1 MWYNITK
8 YQKGRADMVFLYYC
22 EDGKDLST
30 DEKITALARYHLSA
44 IGQVPAVDFT
54 IERAPKGKPYFRN
67 LPDLHFSVSH
77 SGDVFVC
84 AFSDAPVGVDIQ
96 EYKKRPDEA
105 ERCRKIAAR
114 FFHFDEVDALDA
126 DTVSAFYNIWTAKE
140 SYVKFTGDG
149 IDGDFSAFCI
159 FDLDEYLY
167 QTELC
172 GMSLSVCMPDVDDV
186 EIHKIDIKNLIQGD
200 GK

>member
-1 MWYNITK
+1 
-8 YQKGRADMVFLYYC
+8 MVFLYYFRDVK
-22 EDGKDLST
+22 ELST
-30 DEKITALARYHLSA
+30 DEKVSALARYHLLHQNGFA
-44 IGQVPAVDFT
+44 PERFIIGRQT
-54 IERAPKGKPYFRN
+54 KGKPYFKDM
-67 LPDLHFSVSH
+67 PSLHFSVSH

-84 AFSDAPVGVDIQ
+84 AFSDLPVGVDIQ
-96 EYKKRPDEA
+96 EYKNRPDEA
-105 ERCRKIAAR
+105 ERCRKIAQR
-114 FFHFDEVDALDA
+114 FFHFDEIDALDA

-140 SYVKFTGDG
+140 AYVKYTGDG

-172 GMSLSVCMPDVDDV
+172 SMSLSVCTPDVDDV
-186 EIHKIDIKNLIQGD
+186 VIEKIDLNRLFKGD

>member
-1 MWYNITK
+1 
-8 YQKGRADMVFLYYC
+8 MVFLYYC
-22 EDGKDLST
+22 EDVKDRST
-30 DEKITALARYHLSA
+30 DEKVSALARYHILHQTGSA
-44 IGQVPAVDFT
+44 PERFT
-54 IERAPKGKPYFRN
+54 IERQTKGKPYFKDM
-67 LPDLHFSVSH
+67 PDLHFSVSH
-77 SGDVFVC
+77 SGDLFVC
-84 AFSDAPVGVDIQ
+84 AFSELPVGVDIQ

-105 ERCRKIAAR
+105 ERCRKIANR
-114 FFHFDEVDALDA
+114 FFHFDEIDALDA

-140 SYVKFTGDG
+140 AYVKYTGDG

-186 EIHKIDIKNLIQGD
+186 VIEKIDLNRLLEGD

>member
-1 MWYNITK
+1 
-8 YQKGRADMVFLYYC
+8 MVFLYYC
-22 EDGKDLST
+22 KDGKDFST
-30 DEKITALARYHLSA
+30 DEKIAALARHYLSVNGEEA
-44 IGQVPAVDFT
+44 AEDFI
-54 IERAPKGKPYFRN
+54 IERSPKGKPSFKN

-77 SGDVFVC
+77 SSDIFVC

-96 EYKKRPDEA
+96 EYKNRPDEV

-114 FFHFDEVDALDA
+114 FFHVDEVDALDA

-140 SYVKFTGDG
+140 SYVKFTGYG

-186 EIHKIDIKNLIQGD
+186 EIHKIDIKSLIKGD
-200 GK
+200 VK

>member
-1 MWYNITK
+1 
-8 YQKGRADMVFLYYC
+8 MVFLYYC
-22 EDGKDLST
+22 VDGKDLST

-54 IERAPKGKPYFRN
+54 IERAPKGKPSFKN

-77 SGDVFVC
+77 SGDVFAC

-96 EYKKRPDEA
+96 EYKNRPDES